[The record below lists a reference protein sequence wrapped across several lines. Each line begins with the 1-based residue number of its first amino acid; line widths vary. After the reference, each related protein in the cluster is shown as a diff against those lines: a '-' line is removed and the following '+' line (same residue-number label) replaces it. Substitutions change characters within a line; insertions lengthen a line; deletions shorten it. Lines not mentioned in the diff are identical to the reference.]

1 MIVRQSDESRDM
13 DRLDSIIRKIYD
25 AAIDPAEW
33 EALLTDIASAIG
45 AVAGFYAGLDIRH
58 GRGAYWHTIGHDP
71 RIQGLYNDQFLAVD
85 PTLAHI
91 IKTPGRAFAC
101 SEYLSDAYVSA
112 SKFYSEFMIPNGI
125 RYVLSGVV
133 SKQGSMVSFF
143 GFQRHVSQPP
153 FSQLETDFLQRLIPH
168 FAKADQVA
176 AKVSTVS
183 DAKRLA
189 MAVLDRMD
197 YGIVIVNQ
205 VGNVRMTNLRA
216 EQLLQSGEIIQ
227 SVFGRIRLTNAKDNE
242 ALCGLAR
249 SATASDSA
257 DIHVRTIETTAEL
270 GSARIR
276 VAVLPISH
284 AEKKQLDDDDAHIA
298 LVLTDSNQ
306 QRAMAPH
313 VLQDSYG
320 LTIAETRVATGLAGG
335 QTQDELC
342 ESLFVSLATIKTHT
356 QHIYQKI
363 GVSRQVDLVRIVYG
377 LPALF

>member
-1 MIVRQSDESRDM
+1 M

-25 AAIDPAEW
+25 AALDPTEW
-33 EALLTDIASAIG
+33 EALLAEITSAIG

-58 GRGAYWHTIGHDP
+58 GRGAFWYTVGHDE
-71 RIQGLYNDQFLAVD
+71 RVASLYNEHYLSID

-91 IKTPGRAFAC
+91 IKSPGKAFAC
-101 SEYLSDAYVSA
+101 SEYLSDADVAA
-112 SKFYSEFMIPNGI
+112 SRFHSEFMIPNGI

-133 SKQGSMVSFF
+133 SMQGSMVSFF

-153 FSQLETDFLQRLIPH
+153 FTQIETDFLQRLIPH

-205 VGNVRMTNLRA
+205 AGHVRMTNQRA
-216 EQLLQSGEIIQ
+216 EQLLQAGEVIQ
-227 SVFGRIRLTNAKDNE
+227 SVFGRIRLTNTKDNE

-249 SATASDSA
+249 NAAAGDNEEM
-257 DIHVRTIETTAEL
+257 HVGTIETTAEN
-270 GSARIR
+270 GNVRVR

-284 AEKKQLDDDDAHIA
+284 AEKRQLDDDEAHVV
-298 LVLTDSNQ
+298 LVLSDSNQ
-306 QRAMAPH
+306 QRAMASH
-313 VLQDSYG
+313 VLKDSYG
-320 LTIAETRVATGLAGG
+320 LTVAETKVATGLAGG
-335 QTQDELC
+335 QTQDELS

-363 GVSRQVDLVRIVYG
+363 GVSRQVDLVRLVYG

>member
-1 MIVRQSDESRDM
+1 M

-33 EALLTDIASAIG
+33 EALLTEIASAIG

-58 GRGAYWHTIGHDP
+58 GRGAFWYTVGHDP
-71 RIQGLYNDQFLAVD
+71 RIQALYNDQYLAID

-91 IKTPGRAFAC
+91 IKTPGNAFAC
-101 SEYLSDAYVSA
+101 SEYLSDADMAA
-112 SKFYSEFMIPNGI
+112 SRFYSEFMIPNGI
-125 RYVLSGVV
+125 RYVLSGGV
-133 SKQGSMVSFF
+133 SMQGSMVSFF
-143 GFQRHVSQPP
+143 GFQRHVTQPP
-153 FSQLETDFLQRLIPH
+153 FSQIETEFMQRLIPH

-205 VGNVRMTNLRA
+205 AGHVRMTNQRA
-216 EQLLQSGEIIQ
+216 EQWLQSGEVIQ
-227 SVFGRIRLTNAKDNE
+227 SLFGRIRLTNTKDNDV
-242 ALCGLAR
+242 LCGLIR
-249 SATASDSA
+249 TAASGANA
-257 DIHVRTIETTAEL
+257 DMHAKTIETVAAHSNT
-270 GSARIR
+270 RVR
-276 VAVLPISH
+276 VAVLPISND
-284 AEKKQLDDDDAHIA
+284 EKKQLDDDEAGV
-298 LVLTDSNQ
+298 VLILSDNNQ
-306 QRAMAPH
+306 QRAMASH

-320 LTIAETRVATGLAGG
+320 LTVAETKVATGLAGG
-335 QTQDELC
+335 QTQDELS
-342 ESLFVSLATIKTHT
+342 ETLFVSLSTIKTHT

-363 GVSRQVDLVRIVYG
+363 GVSRQVDLVRLVYG

>member
-1 MIVRQSDESRDM
+1 MICPTDESKDM

-25 AAIDPAEW
+25 AALDPTEW
-33 EALLTDIASAIG
+33 EALLVEIAAAIG

-58 GRGAYWHTIGHDP
+58 GRGAFWYTTGHDD
-71 RIQGLYNDQFLAVD
+71 RMATLYNEHYLAID

-101 SEYLSDAYVSA
+101 SEYLSEADVAA
-112 SKFYSEFMIPNGI
+112 SRFHTEFMIPNGI

-133 SKQGSMVSFF
+133 SMQGSMVSFF
-143 GFQRHVSQPP
+143 GFQRHISQPP
-153 FSQLETDFLQRLIPH
+153 FSQIEADFLQRLIPH

-205 VGNVRMTNLRA
+205 AGHVRMTNQRA
-216 EQLLQSGEIIQ
+216 EQWLQSGEVIQ
-227 SVFGRIRLTNAKDNE
+227 SLFGRIRLTNAKDNE
-242 ALCGLAR
+242 TLCGLIR
-249 SATASDSA
+249 TAASGDKA
-257 DIHVRTIETTAEL
+257 DLQAKTIETLATH
-270 GSARIR
+270 SNTRVRI
-276 VAVLPISH
+276 AVLPISTD
-284 AEKKQLDDDDAHIA
+284 EKRQLDDDEAGVV
-298 LVLTDSNQ
+298 LVLSDNNQ
-306 QRAMAPH
+306 QRAMASQ

-320 LTIAETRVATGLAGG
+320 LTVAETRVATGLASGH
-335 QTQDELC
+335 TQDELS
-342 ESLFVSLATIKTHT
+342 ETLFVSIATIKTHT

-363 GVSRQVDLVRIVYG
+363 GVSRQADLVRLVYG